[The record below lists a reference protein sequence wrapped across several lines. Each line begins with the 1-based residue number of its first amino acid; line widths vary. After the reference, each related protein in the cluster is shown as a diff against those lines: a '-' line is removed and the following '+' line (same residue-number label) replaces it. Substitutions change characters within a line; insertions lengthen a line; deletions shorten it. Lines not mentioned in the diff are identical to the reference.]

1 MMVRRVTSSHAWLSS
16 DDMFSLPPLFFLF
29 SLEKCVALAKNQKGV
44 LFIIFIIFD
53 TLSFS
58 CIKLHLFFQ
67 LHALAF
73 DFYIKFGLFIM
84 FFSLILYGIRGNL
97 AFASNNFFKKW
108 LPRTSHVPACGRHPH
123 PFGGACD
130 ASL

>member
-1 MMVRRVTSSHAWLSS
+1 
-16 DDMFSLPPLFFLF
+16 MFSLPPLFFLF

-73 DFYIKFGLFIM
+73 DFYIKFVLLFNNISGLTLNV
-84 FFSLILYGIRGNL
+84 LILNL
-97 AFASNNFFKKW
+97 DS
-108 LPRTSHVPACGRHPH
+108 
-123 PFGGACD
+123 
-130 ASL
+130 